1 MALTVNGTAI
11 PSSGKV
17 ICNGT
22 SLDKVNCESTNVWQR
37 GLNLLATK
45 RWTITSQ
52 QDGRIQSSATY
63 LKVIANARTDWWN
76 WCVVRTSSALDLRG
90 FTTITITWDN
100 HGAGTGHTALNW
112 QGWAG
117 FSTNAGLT
125 QRDWG
130 NTNIEYVLHTNT
142 HGASGTKAFSIPSK
156 FRASGVYFYAQRNFY
171 KANGSNTDITFT
183 KIEIT

>member
-22 SLDKVNCESTNVWQR
+22 SLDKVNYESTNVWQR
-37 GLNLLATK
+37 GLNLLATN

-63 LKVIANARTDWWN
+63 LKVIANARNDWWN

-117 FSTNAGLT
+117 FSTNASLT
-125 QRDWG
+125 QKEQFS
-130 NTNIEYVLHTNT
+130 TNMTEVLDTQI
-142 HGASGTKAFSIPSK
+142 HGASGTKTFSIPSQ
-156 FRASGVYFYAQRNFY
+156 FRKNGVYFYAERHFYMANGKNEYLRFY
-171 KANGSNTDITFT
+171 KIQIS
-183 KIEIT
+183 